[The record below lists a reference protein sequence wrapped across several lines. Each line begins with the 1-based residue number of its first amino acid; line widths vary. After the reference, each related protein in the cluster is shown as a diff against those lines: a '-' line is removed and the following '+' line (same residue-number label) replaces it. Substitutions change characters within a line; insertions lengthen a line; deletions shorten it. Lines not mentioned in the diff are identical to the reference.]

1 MKILDVDEQADGS
14 AIVKVYLTVEEVKLL
29 LEIHRAPAGREAIV
43 DLLKEFLD
51 KNKTNLGNTRCREF
65 GCVYGTC
72 LQPGE
77 SEQPCYCT
85 QITGVPSKE

>member
-1 MKILDVDEQADGS
+1 MKILDVDEQEDGS
-14 AIVKVYLTVEEVKLL
+14 AIVKVDLTVEEVRLL
-29 LEIHRAPAGREAIV
+29 LEKAIV